1 MIRFF
6 IEIKPF
12 KSMVSVLLID
22 DDIHLCVEIRLG
34 LERAGYEVMVA
45 TGGNEGLVIFEREPQ
60 DVVITDVVM
69 DDGEGVGTMGRL
81 RQLAPDLPVIAISA
95 HEIYLE
101 TMTKLGANCS
111 LYKPFKMTA
120 LIAAVTKLSGG

>member
-1 MIRFF
+1 
-6 IEIKPF
+6 
-12 KSMVSVLLID
+12 MVSVLLID
-22 DDIHLCVEIRLG
+22 DDIPLCAEIRLG
-34 LERAGYEVMVA
+34 LEGAGYEVTVA
-45 TGGNEGLVIFEREPQ
+45 TAGDEGLVAFEREPH

-69 DDGEGVGTMGRL
+69 DDGEGVGTMSRL

-101 TMTKLGANCS
+101 TMTKLGANRS

-120 LIAAVTKLSGG
+120 LIAAVTELSGG